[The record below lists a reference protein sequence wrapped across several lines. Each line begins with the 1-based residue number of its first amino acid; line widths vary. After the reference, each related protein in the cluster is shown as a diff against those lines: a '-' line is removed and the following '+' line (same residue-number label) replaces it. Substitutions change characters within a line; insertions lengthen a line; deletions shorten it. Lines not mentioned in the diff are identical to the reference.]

1 MADYDLGTARGT
13 VEIDFKGE
21 GLDRANKK
29 LGDTKDKAESVNQ
42 AAGVVGKGMA
52 GAGAAI
58 AAGFAVAVKS
68 AVTFEKR
75 MSAVKAVSG
84 ASGEEMKQLTDLAL
98 KLGAETKYN
107 AEEAGA
113 AIEELVKAGVKIPDV
128 MNGAA
133 KATVNLAAAGE
144 IDLPQAAMIASNAMN
159 QFGLEGSKMPRIA
172 DLIAGAAN
180 ASAIDVKDFGY
191 SLSQA
196 GAVANLTGMS
206 FDDLSV
212 AIAEMGNA
220 GIKGSDA
227 GTSIKT
233 FLSNLIPDT
242 DKARKMFV
250 ELGLVSVDTGENLK
264 KLAAQGI
271 KPVSNSYAD
280 VVDALEKYVVK
291 QGLAKEGSAKAMK
304 LAQEYGGEMGVLR
317 NQFFD
322 SEGSLKSFAEVQE
335 LLAKS
340 TASLTKEQKLSTL
353 QTLFGSDAI
362 RAAAVFA
369 DSGSKGF
376 NDMAAAMGKVTAEST
391 AQERMNNLA
400 GQWELLTGALE
411 TLAIDVGRIL
421 LPFLKDLVTA
431 VLKIVDVW
439 EKLSPQT
446 KTIVTVIGAVV
457 AIFLL
462 LTGVI
467 LALVAPMAAM
477 AGMMATAGVAL
488 LPLIGIVAAVVAGLM
503 LLVAAVILVIKNWD
517 KIKAATIRVWGAIK
531 SFFVGVWDA
540 IRDAFQA
547 GIDWVKDVAATL
559 WQGVAGFFTAAW
571 GGIAGFFVG
580 LWENIAGFFVGV
592 WQRIVAAV
600 MTQVNAVRSIIQA
613 VTGVIL
619 TVWRAFWNT
628 FGGLITAVW
637 ELIKAVVGLGIKAL
651 LFVMQATL
659 WAIQQVWEK
668 VWGGISSFFIA
679 VWETVAGFVGPKVAA
694 IRDKV
699 VSVVTAIYDKVV
711 SILTKVRDFWIKVW
725 GAVSTYVSTTWSKVY
740 TAVTGVLLK
749 MYTFI
754 ATKIAAIRD
763 KLKSVWDSVYG
774 TLKSAW
780 DRMVSYAATKITALL
795 AKITG
800 LKDKVV
806 NAMRNA
812 GAWLKDAGRRIIQ
825 GLIDGVTRKINDLTA
840 LLKNLT
846 DMIPSWKG
854 PASRDE
860 KLLYEN
866 GELIMDGL
874 IRAVGDKIP
883 AFASLLRGFT
893 NDIPGML
900 TPGAGGAALQAPT
913 TDARSYGS
921 SVHQDVKIYYPVAE
935 RSSKAVKKSLDF
947 AGAFGEV

>member
-144 IDLPQAAMIASNAMN
+144 IDLPKAAEIASNAMN
-159 QFGLEGSKMPRIA
+159 NFGLEGSKMPRIA

-206 FDDLSV
+206 FDDLAV

-233 FLSNLIPDT
+233 FLSNLIPT
-242 DKARKMFV
+242 TKAQKDLFV
-250 ELGLVSVDTGENLK
+250 ELGLVAVDTGENMK

-280 VVDALEKYVVK
+280 VVAALEKYVVS
-291 QGLAKEGSAKAMK
+291 QGLAKEGSLKATK
-304 LAQEYGGEMGVLR
+304 LAQEYGGQMGVLQ

-322 SEGSLKSFAEVQE
+322 AEGKLKSFAEVQD

-340 TASLTKEQKLSTL
+340 TAGLTKEQKLETL

-369 DSGSKGF
+369 DNGAKGF
-376 NDMAAAMGKVTAEST
+376 NDMAGAMGKVTAEAT

-421 LPFLKDLVTA
+421 LPFLKDLVSA

-439 EKLSPQT
+439 GKLSPRT
-446 KTIVTVIGAVV
+446 KTIITVIGAVV

-477 AGMMATAGVAL
+477 AGLMATAGVAL

-559 WQGVAGFFTAAW
+559 WQGVAGLFTAAW
-571 GGIAGFFVG
+571 DGIAGFFVG
-580 LWENIAGFFVGV
+580 LWESIAGFFVGV

-725 GAVSTYVSTTWSKVY
+725 GTVSTYVSTTWNKVY

-754 ATKIAAIRD
+754 AAKIAAIRD
-763 KLKSVWDSVYG
+763 RLKSVWDSVYG

-780 DRMVSYAATKITALL
+780 DRMLSYAATKITALL

-806 NAMRNA
+806 NAMRSA
-812 GAWLKDAGRRIIQ
+812 GTWLKDAGRRIIQ

-840 LLKNLT
+840 LLKRLT

-893 NDIPGML
+893 DDIPGML